1 MVTITSPFVF
11 LALSLPYT
19 LPFPSIHP
27 SIPSRLIF
35 CPLNK
40 KTKDLFVVPQNAV
53 LCKHTGKEGILLHS
67 VQPLPLDLVVEVEV
81 ALVEVVNSHVAVLSA
96 ACVALAGGVGGDG
109 VEGTEVASHTAD
121 LVLEDLVVESG
132 LELSLAGRGSGD
144 VHGGL
149 TTTEDDK
156 VLLGGDCGAV
166 EGSIGNVCLE
176 NLEVAGRDELG
187 EVSICLGRKQQK
199 QPTLA
204 VLSLQA
210 VMK

>member
-11 LALSLPYT
+11 LSLSLLHTP
-19 LPFPSIHP
+19 LLPSIHP

-40 KTKDLFVVPQNAV
+40 NNKDLFVPQNAV

-81 ALVEVVNSHVAVLSA
+81 ALVEVVNSNVAVLSA
-96 ACVALAGGVGGDG
+96 ACVALARGVGGDG
-109 VEGTEVASHTAD
+109 VEGTEVTSHTAD
-121 LVLEDLVVESG
+121 LVLEDLVVETG
-132 LELSLAGRGSGD
+132 LELTLSGRGSGD

-149 TTTEDDK
+149 TTTEDDE
-156 VLLGGDCGAV
+156 VLLGGDSSAV
-166 EGSIGNVCLE
+166 QGSIGDVCLE
-176 NLEVAGRDELG
+176 NLEVAGRDKLG
-187 EVSICLGRKQQK
+187 EVSVCTLVRKQK
-199 QPTLA
+199 RPTLA